1 MSSLMDLLQATVKDS
16 SISEIS
22 RQLGKDEKT
31 TSNAIDA
38 ALPMLLGALSRST
51 KQDDGAGLDRALA
64 TRHDGS
70 ILNDVAGYVSKND
83 QQDGNGILGHILG
96 QNKGIAAQMLGS
108 SSGIGQDKAA
118 SLMATLAPVVL
129 GALGKAKADNKLGAG
144 DLTRMLAGESESL
157 QQRAPTMMNA
167 VWGLLDADGDGDTDL
182 MDLVKHGGKGLLG
195 RFLR

>member
-22 RQLGKDEKT
+22 RQLGRDEKT
-31 TSNAIDA
+31 TSSAIDA

-51 KQDDGAGLDRALA
+51 KQDDGAGLNQALA

-70 ILNDVAGYVSKND
+70 ILNDVAGYVAKND
-83 QQDGNGILGHILG
+83 QRDGNGILGHILG
-96 QNKGIAAQMLGS
+96 ENKGIAAQMLGS
-108 SSGIGQDKAA
+108 SSGIGEDKAE

-144 DLTRMLAGESESL
+144 DLTRMLASESQSL
-157 QQRAPTMMNA
+157 QQRSPSMMNA

-182 MDLVKHGGKGLLG
+182 ADLVRHGSKGLLG
-195 RFLR
+195 RLFR

>member
-1 MSSLMDLLQATVKDS
+1 MEQLQTTVKGS

-22 RQLGKDEKT
+22 QLLGKDEKT

-51 KQDDGAGLDRALA
+51 KKDDGAGLNRALE

-70 ILNDVAGYVSKND
+70 ILKDVSGYVARND
-83 QQDGNGILGHILG
+83 QQDGRGILGHILG
-96 QNKGIAAQMLGS
+96 NNKGIAAQMLGS
-108 SSGIGQDKAA
+108 SSGIDQDKAE

-144 DLTRMLAGESESL
+144 DLKRMLASESESM
-157 QQRAPTMMNA
+157 QQRAPSMMNA

-182 MDLVKHGGKGLLG
+182 KDLIKHGKKGLLG

>member
-51 KQDDGAGLDRALA
+51 KQDDGAGLDRTLA